1 MQNNIMMVKKVIVK
15 ENIVNKVEDNKVER
29 INKKKEEIWKV
40 M

>member
-1 MQNNIMMVKKVIVK
+1 MMVKKVIVK